1 MGLTM
6 SDEKAKTIE
15 HGLVDTTLPLIIWA
29 EQKAFGSLFTS
40 AEWHQIAISLV
51 PPSNSLR
58 GNIIKGWKAREDY
71 SAYATQAVYS
81 PSRRRKLRR
90 YAQHRFQRML
100 RKDHGLRSG
109 LPVMRDYL
117 LRWRRNL
124 ETDGQA
130 DLSRITKLTDTE
142 AKIKRDLDVLS
153 RNPIIIDQW
162 LPPERVLDPRF
173 YPTIMRQI
181 GRQGYAYG
189 VVSLLQD
196 FALHTRA
203 LEMERLTPKSHIF
216 SLLGFDREKLA
227 APETC
232 LIEFLEK
239 LLAMLGIKAGTA
251 PQTEDVQLDWKR
263 IGKVFQWAIRR
274 ELPKMIL
281 GKNYSVRARREVSL
295 DKPVNQ
301 DTSLKDILLNHRATE
316 QRERFEERMVI
327 ESSLELLPSGQ
338 REACRFFLDA
348 DDKGKDPDELRCE
361 VGEKKYETLKRNER
375 RARKTLKCLK
385 ESGKLPI

>member
-1 MGLTM
+1 M
-6 SDEKAKTIE
+6 SDEKPKSIE
-15 HGLVDTTLPLIIWA
+15 NRLVDSFLPLAVWVQ
-29 EQKAFGSLFTS
+29 QKALGSLFTS
-40 AEWHQIAISLV
+40 EAWHQIAISLV
-51 PPSNSLR
+51 PPPDSFRRNVVE
-58 GNIIKGWKAREDY
+58 GCKVQGIYEAH
-71 SAYATQAVYS
+71 ATEALHS
-81 PSRRRKLRR
+81 PSMRRKLRR

-124 ETDGQA
+124 EAVGEA
-130 DLSRITKLTDTE
+130 DLTRITKLTDTE

-162 LPPERVLDPRF
+162 LPPEEVVDPRF
-173 YPTIMRQI
+173 YAAIMREG
-181 GRQGYAYG
+181 GRQGYAYD
-189 VVSLLQD
+189 VIILMED
-196 FALHTRA
+196 FALHARA
-203 LEMERLTPKSHIF
+203 LEMERLTPNSHIF
-216 SLLGFDREKLA
+216 TLLGFDREKLK

-232 LIEFLEK
+232 VIEFLGK
-239 LLAMLGIKAGTA
+239 LLAMLGIKIGSV
-251 PQTEDVQLDWKR
+251 PRTEDVQLDWGK

-301 DTSLKDILLNHRATE
+301 DTSLKDVLLNHRATE

-348 DDKGKDPDELRCE
+348 DDKGKNPDELRCE

-375 RARKTLKCLK
+375 RARKTLKYLK
-385 ESGKLPI
+385 ESGKLPT